1 MAGSFITWVV
11 LGIVVGAIAK
21 WIMPGSQGGGIIATT
36 ILGVIGGLV
45 GGVIGRTLIGWDV
58 VGFDWRSI
66 VMAVIGSVVVLFV
79 WLKVTGRK

>member
-58 VGFDWRSI
+58 VGLDWRSI
-66 VMAVIGSVVVLFV
+66 VMAVIGSIVVLFV